1 MRVLPALLFCL
12 PALTQ
17 EPTVDDLVLV
27 LAKAETLD
35 GPAVGDD
42 GARSATWRTYELLR
56 ARATRE
62 QLRALTDHAA
72 PVVRCYAVRA
82 LLETEAKVVW
92 LALLR
97 SHMRDTGEV
106 MQFEGCTQARCMAG
120 DVMVEFVRDRKVLTG
135 EQVLDLAE
143 TLVQTKS
150 PLYAREWSLRNLR
163 FRDGMLHGIRELARA
178 GDPPAAIALA
188 RYGIDK
194 DVEVLIEHL
203 QRPDPFPENCRYLAA
218 EISRDPRLLP
228 ALRALVPAA
237 TQRLANDNACRLRF
251 WLQAI
256 AAQPGDDATLL
267 LVEFLRS
274 APATAYKRRDLVST
288 YEELLAPF
296 AGQTRFASL
305 RQEVA
310 AQRAA
315 AGK

>member
-1 MRVLPALLFCL
+1 MRVLPALVLCL

-17 EPTVDDLVLV
+17 EPTVDDLVLM

-35 GPAVGDD
+35 GPAIGDD

-56 ARATRE
+56 ARAAKE

-82 LLETEAKVVW
+82 LLETEAKVDW

-97 SHMRDTGEV
+97 AHVRDTGEV

-120 DVMVEFVRDRKVLTG
+120 DVMIEFVRDRKALTG

-143 TLVQTKS
+143 TLVRKKS
-150 PLYAREWSLRNLR
+150 PLYARAWSLRNLR
-163 FRDGMLHGIRELARA
+163 FRDGMLHDIRELAKA

-203 QRPDPFPENCRYLAA
+203 QRPEPFPDNCRYLAA

-237 TQRLANDNACRLRF
+237 TERLANDNAYRLRF

-256 AAQPGDDATLL
+256 AVQPSDEAIAL
-267 LVEFLRS
+267 LVEFLRN
-274 APATAYKRRDLVST
+274 APGTACKRRDLLST

-296 AGQTRFASL
+296 AGQARFASL
-305 RQEVA
+305 RQELA
-310 AQRAA
+310 TRRAA